1 MDQNGWYDML
11 RYASRHQESMSSSC
25 SLVNQEVAAATARS
39 ASLPTLRTGGLDKL
53 VDPWF
58 GKKYKA
64 LSRLQSLFKMNDS
77 LACNFRSSV
86 SKSPKA
92 CHSCGVLTLVNGWNW
107 MRSLQINS
115 PRWGAMGSAR
125 IFALPPALQVHLVHI
140 LQCFIEFGSIE
151 PWHITSSLGPVWYN
165 AIHP

>member
-1 MDQNGWYDML
+1 ML

-39 ASLPTLRTGGLDKL
+39 ASLPRLRTGGLDKL
-53 VDPWF
+53 VDPVDPWF
-58 GKKYKA
+58 GKKHKA
-64 LSRLQSLFKMNDS
+64 LSRLQSTFKMNDS

-92 CHSCGVLTLVNGWNW
+92 CHSCGVVTLVNGWNW
-107 MRSLQINS
+107 MHLHLEIPSNQFTKMRRRGICTHLC
-115 PRWGAMGSAR
+115 
-125 IFALPPALQVHLVHI
+125 PPALQVHLVHI